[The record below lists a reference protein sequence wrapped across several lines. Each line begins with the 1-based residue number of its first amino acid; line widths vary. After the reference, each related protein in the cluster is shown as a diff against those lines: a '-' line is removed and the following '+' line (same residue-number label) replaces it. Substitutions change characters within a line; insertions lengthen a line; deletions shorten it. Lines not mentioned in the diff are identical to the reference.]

1 MSNPM
6 DEIGRFRDDIDRMS
20 QRFEQA
26 HAALGPVT
34 GEDGTRSVRVTLDA
48 AGLVSDVRV
57 GRGWADHLTADTL
70 GMAVSEAIAGALG
83 SRTQQ
88 WATEFAEQERE
99 PSEPVL
105 RPAPTPGDSLA
116 GQLTEVA
123 RQDAAGPS
131 GGTLDAVLEMLTTLN
146 ESIDEVSAQVREQL
160 GTSVAG
166 RSSLGHVRATV
177 TGAGDVTDLD
187 YEAGWTGRAH
197 PTNIGRETTEA
208 LRDAYRQIATTS
220 TRSIIDASPLGRLR
234 ELTDDPVALARR
246 LHLRD

>member
-1 MSNPM
+1 MRDPM
-6 DEIGRFRDDIDRMS
+6 DEIGQFRDDVDRMS

-26 HAALGPVT
+26 QAALDPVT
-34 GEDGTRSVRVTLDA
+34 GDDSTRTVSVTLDA

-57 GRGWADHLTADTL
+57 GRGWADHLRPDTL
-70 GMAVSEAIAGALG
+70 GPAVSEAIAIALG
-83 SRTQQ
+83 SRTQR

-123 RQDAAGPS
+123 RQDAHGPS

-146 ESIDEVSAQVREQL
+146 VSIEEVSAQVREHLATTVTGQ
-160 GTSVAG
+160 SPM
-166 RSSLGHVRATV
+166 GHVSVTM
-177 TGAGDVTDLD
+177 TGAGDVTDLH
-187 YEAGWTGRAH
+187 YQGGWTERAH

-208 LRDAYRQIATTS
+208 LRDAYRQIAAHDTQ
-220 TRSIIDASPLGRLR
+220 SIIDASPLGQLR
-234 ELTDDPVALARR
+234 DLTSDPVALARR

>member
-26 HAALGPVT
+26 QAALGPVT
-34 GEDGTRSVRVTLDA
+34 GEDGTRSVSVTLDA

-70 GMAVSEAIAGALG
+70 GSAVSEAIAGALG

-88 WATEFAEQERE
+88 WA
-99 PSEPVL
+99 
-105 RPAPTPGDSLA
+105 
-116 GQLTEVA
+116 
-123 RQDAAGPS
+123 
-131 GGTLDAVLEMLTTLN
+131 
-146 ESIDEVSAQVREQL
+146 
-160 GTSVAG
+160 
-166 RSSLGHVRATV
+166 
-177 TGAGDVTDLD
+177 
-187 YEAGWTGRAH
+187 
-197 PTNIGRETTEA
+197 TEA